1 MGFYS
6 LVKEKEYLQFTQDS
20 TPDGGLVFTFHREA
34 VVGTVTAIGV
44 QVVWNCDAVGVS
56 NDPHITISSIQTD
69 GEHRW
74 KKIQKKFY
82 DFHFIK
88 ALVWLEENVA

>member
-6 LVKEKEYLQFTQDS
+6 LVKEKEYLQFTEYS
-20 TPDGGLVFTFHREA
+20 TPDGGLVFTFHRDA
-34 VVGTVTAIGV
+34 VVGTVTATGV
-44 QVVWNCDAVGVS
+44 QVVWNCNAVGVS
-56 NDPHITISSIQTD
+56 SDPYITISSIETN

-74 KKIQKKFY
+74 KKTQKKFY
-82 DFHFIK
+82 EFDFIK